1 MGLSGRSAQGGRMMV
16 CRFTRSVK
24 GNPLSCFVLL
34 SPLGCVMLKL
44 VGVPRRVFSKEES
57 NGTPTPC

>member
-24 GNPLSCFVLL
+24 GNPLSCLVLL
-34 SPLGCVMLKL
+34 SPLGWVMLKL
-44 VGVPRRVFSKEES
+44 VGVPRRVFSKEKG
-57 NGTPTPC
+57 NGTQTPY